1 MRSVCVSV
9 VAAVLLVAT
18 APIARAAPRACIEV
32 GGARASGTTTSS
44 RRITLATELG
54 TRDGCEYAL
63 DAGGPWSPLAAGSGA
78 KRDFATLVLELGGVQ
93 SGAPPRAIY
102 ARPARA
108 GAGAR
113 ADTDAGRQAP
123 AGAEPS
129 VESVFLAGCTEY
141 LLSRER
147 GFEMRVPVD
156 LQRPEVHRLDSAD
169 DCGAS
174 LLSLR
179 FVPFAQSD
187 AEAAP
192 VARRGPWDITLKPGQ
207 TSLALEPG
215 RWGVYATRGES
226 DAGMLV
232 GRIASGSS
240 LTPLRAAL
248 RDLATTDGAAPW
260 LRATWARGSLHFEPV
275 SPAFAQGDA
284 WAELR
289 AAAASGAVWLA
300 SKPMVNSSTEAAS
313 GQRATSLLGTL
324 SIEPGGTAISV
335 PVAPI
340 DAHMAARYGRAG
352 ASMVPSFADWDG
364 VYDGLALCLAGRYAP
379 TGAFLAGGAEDE
391 PPAPP
396 PERPVPVP
404 NGATCVPFGKLA
416 APLAQNGGR
425 ALPIGQVCIR
435 RKNRVLTA
443 TGVRAGP
450 ERGERCAELPSGPG
464 ARVPEILLATVGDE
478 ITFAGVGVT
487 SLFACLDGDCRA
499 LPESGK
505 WLPLERGGLLE
516 IRHSERA
523 EQARARL
530 GLTLVRIGVIDP
542 ATEWHPAGLYDF
554 DGTPPSN
561 RWTTLG
567 HDEDDVFT
575 YVPRRQSLRLRLS
588 TSPALA
594 AAWNARASRATRIV
608 PDLPL
613 VTPAQGGWDAPP
625 ASALVLLPTR
635 DAACP
640 NAPASEVRRQVIE
653 PDKLLVDER
662 FHVHLAQYRG
672 EQLPYDC
679 LATAGFRVT
688 ETLSWRASDSIRF
701 GLLGDVQA
709 MLFVTRPPAIGF
721 AVPLAYGRW
730 RFGLGLGVDVSA
742 SLTSAIGLRD
752 AELSRA
758 GLGLSGMLT
767 WGPERTAPRLVGIGL
782 MLHAATGTDPGREP
796 TASLV
801 AGLNLSTLYDLAGGR

>member
-1 MRSVCVSV
+1 MRTAGIIAV
-9 VAAVLLVAT
+9 VLVALG
-18 APIARAAPRACIEV
+18 ARAATVRAAPGGCIEIA
-32 GGARASGTTTSS
+32 GARAAGTATSS

-63 DAGGPWSPLAAGSGA
+63 DASGPWSALSSGAGA
-78 KRDFATLVLELGGVQ
+78 KRDFATLVLELGGVR

-102 ARPARA
+102 ARAARK
-108 GAGAR
+108 GATGPSDLDGKAET
-113 ADTDAGRQAP
+113 A
-123 AGAEPS
+123 AGAEPR

-147 GFEMRVPVD
+147 GFQMRVPVD
-156 LQRPEVHRLDSAD
+156 LQRPEVRRLASAD

-179 FVPFAQSD
+179 FVPLAQDDSR
-187 AEAAP
+187 AAP
-192 VARRGPWDITLKPGQ
+192 VARRGPWDVTLKLGQ
-207 TSLALEPG
+207 PSLALEPG
-215 RWGVYATRGES
+215 RWGVYATRGEN
-226 DAGMLV
+226 DAGIFV

-240 LTPLRAAL
+240 LTPLRVAL
-248 RDLATTDGAAPW
+248 SDLGTADTVPW
-260 LRATWARGSLHFEPV
+260 LRATWARGHLQFEPA
-275 SPAFAQGDA
+275 SAAFADGNV

-300 SKPMVNSSTEAAS
+300 TPTVASQSSAAS
-313 GQRATSLLGTL
+313 AFGDATRLGVHAV
-324 SIEPGGTAISV
+324 ERGGAAISV

-340 DAHMAARYGRAG
+340 EALMAARYGGAG
-352 ASMVPSFADWDG
+352 TSMVPSFADWKP
-364 VYDGLALCLAGRYAP
+364 VINSLALCLAGRYAP
-379 TGAFLAGGAEDE
+379 PGAFIAGSGSDDE

-396 PERPVPVP
+396 PDQPVPVP
-404 NGATCVPFGKLA
+404 NGATCVPFGKIV
-416 APLAQNGGR
+416 APLTQHGDR
-425 ALPIGQVCIR
+425 AHAVGQVCIR
-435 RKNRVLTA
+435 RRNRVMTA
-443 TGVRAGP
+443 SGVRPGP
-450 ERGERCAELPSGPG
+450 ERGERCAELPSGPD
-464 ARVPEILLATVGDE
+464 ARVPEILLATAGDE
-478 ITFAGVGVT
+478 ITFAGVGVA
-487 SLFACLDGDCRA
+487 SLFVCLDGDCRPMA
-499 LPESGK
+499 ESGK
-505 WLPLERGGLLE
+505 WLPLERGGLVE
-516 IRHSERA
+516 IHHSENA

-542 ATEWHPAGLYDF
+542 ATEWHPAGVYDF

-575 YVPRRQSLRLRLS
+575 YVRRQQSLRFGLS

-613 VTPAQGGWDAPP
+613 VTPAAGAFDAPP
-625 ASALVLLPTR
+625 ASALVVLPTR

-640 NAPASEVRRQVIE
+640 NAPASEVRRDVIE
-653 PDKLLVDER
+653 PDELLVDER

-672 EQLPYDC
+672 ENLPYDC

-688 ETLSWRASDSIRF
+688 ETLTWRASPSIRF

-709 MLFVTRPPAIGF
+709 MVFVTRPPAFGL

-730 RFGLGLGVDVSA
+730 RFGLGLGLDLSA
-742 SLTSAIGLRD
+742 SLTSAIGVRD
-752 AELSRA
+752 AELTRA
-758 GLGLSGMLT
+758 GLGVSAMLN
-767 WGPERTAPRLVGIGL
+767 WGPERTAPRLVGIGV